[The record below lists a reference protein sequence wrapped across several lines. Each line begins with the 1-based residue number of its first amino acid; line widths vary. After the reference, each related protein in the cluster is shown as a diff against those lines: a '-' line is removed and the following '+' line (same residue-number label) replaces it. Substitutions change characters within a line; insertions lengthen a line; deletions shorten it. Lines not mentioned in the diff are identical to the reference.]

1 MIIDYCYGMEGE
13 ATRPSTTTATAIAG
27 MNGWNWNRYWY
38 PHHYLT
44 RTGVFLAFLIFSP
57 LILPLFIVCFPFV
70 CLVAV
75 LLHLVPI
82 KWRFQSG
89 VRDRDNKAAGSI
101 VRCKEAAGST
111 EARAG
116 LLERYLEDQ
125 LGLVV
130 DACFG

>member
-1 MIIDYCYGMEGE
+1 MEGE
-13 ATRPSTTTATAIAG
+13 ATRPNTTAIARNHFSR
-27 MNGWNWNRYWY
+27 MNGWNRYWY
-38 PHHYLT
+38 PHHYLGRRLT

-57 LILPLFIVCFPFV
+57 LILPLFCVCFPFV
-70 CLVAV
+70 CLIAV
-75 LLHLVPI
+75 LLHLVSV
-82 KWRFQSG
+82 KWRFKLG
-89 VRDRDNKAAGSI
+89 VRDRDKAGSI
-101 VRCKEAAGST
+101 MRCEEAVGST